1 MSDNIEIGK
10 LTLPADTSGIKSM
23 TAELKNLK
31 HTGPEVESA
40 MSDIGKSLTDMLL
53 GFAEVTAVI
62 EMTKAFGEMLLKTS
76 ELNEQLGQTSD
87 SLGIPVAKLQAMQAT
102 MDLAGVSA
110 GVLDKSLQRLASNT
124 TKALSQPVGQA
135 ADAFRQL
142 GISQAELKQGDT
154 AKIFDDVVK
163 GFSKYA
169 DSAQKT
175 AAEVSLLGKQGPLI
189 VSVAEMTAS
198 SYKNVESAMS
208 DYGATVTDAQVKTDT
223 MFNGTMKLAGQVT
236 KGLDNTIT
244 QGLMPGLQALASGFV
259 DSAKKGGT
267 LRTVLDSVAT
277 IAVFLGKTMIVTLGG
292 AVIELGGL
300 FNSLEAIAS
309 YTFTAIA
316 DAAHGKFTQAFQDL
330 KDGIQASDKALSD
343 ADAQVAKLTVTTFA
357 ATDATDKN
365 TASTDKAKAAFKAF
379 QQAQVSVGFTMDQ
392 YVSQLK
398 KQKEEEAA
406 SIVSLKDYKETLGE
420 VAIATAMTTL
430 KRQGA
435 TKAELESTAATMKNI
450 AISKEATTENV
461 AGQNLLIQLQQKIL
475 QNGHKQTELDKV
487 QLQIAKDPSMN
498 NNLKNELIQKAQIL
512 DATSKQNDY
521 DKANLAIQNLIGFN
535 IDKQTAS
542 LGKSKQEMIVWNQQ
556 AALKNALDKDLEKQI
571 ITQDQYNKLLIAGN
585 TQIVK
590 ENENLNALYTT
601 SHAFTQGFSKGL
613 KDNLNDSE
621 NLNKLGLDASNKLI
635 NDGTTAFMNMGT
647 QGSQAFKTLL
657 SSMLKFFAEYIIKLE
672 ITNALKAAG
681 NAMGGGGGG
690 GGFASM
696 LGFANGGAFSGG
708 NQVTAFADGG
718 VVGGP
723 TTFNMGLMG
732 EAGPEAIMPLHRDG
746 SGTLGVKMNG
756 GVGGGSSAG
765 TTHYNPVSIQIHS
778 NQDPKQIADQVKQT
792 FNTAKMISKKTMLD
806 QQRPGGVLSNNYTQ
820 NAFRRG

>member
-23 TAELKNLK
+23 SAELKNLK

-40 MSDIGKSLTDMLL
+40 MSDIGKSLSDMLL

-223 MFNGTMKLAGQVT
+223 MFNGTMKLAGQVI

-267 LRTVLDSVAT
+267 LRHILDILGSVA
-277 IAVFLGKTMIVTLGG
+277 VFVGKVLIVGIG
-292 AVIELGGL
+292 APLIELGGL
-300 FNSLEAIAS
+300 FNSLVAIVTGAKKALS
-309 YTFTAIA
+309 DWKHPLQAI
-316 DAAHGKFTQAFQDL
+316 QDF
-330 KDGIQASDKALSD
+330 KDGIIASDKALAA
-343 ADAQVAKLTVTTFA
+343 ADASVIKLTVSTFA
-357 ATDATDKN
+357 NADATDKN

-379 QQAQVSVGFTMDQ
+379 QQAQVSVRFTMDQ

-498 NNLKNELIQKAQIL
+498 NNLKNELIQKAQLL
-512 DATSKQNDY
+512 DATSKQNAY

-601 SHAFTQGFSKGL
+601 SQAFTQGFSKGL

-635 NDGTTAFMNMGT
+635 TDGTTAFMNMGT

-756 GVGGGSSAG
+756 GVGGGASTG